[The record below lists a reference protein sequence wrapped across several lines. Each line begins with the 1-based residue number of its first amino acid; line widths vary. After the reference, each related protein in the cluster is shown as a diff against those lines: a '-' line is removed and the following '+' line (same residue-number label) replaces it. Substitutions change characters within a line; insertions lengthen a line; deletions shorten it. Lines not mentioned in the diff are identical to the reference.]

1 MLVDDFIYLVYVHL
15 TIYIHFVLISLVVFE
30 KQIIQELNGN
40 LKDAFF
46 DYSDQLKLDLWGN
59 QVIMGIEWYSLNLN
73 SYS

>member
-1 MLVDDFIYLVYVHL
+1 MLVDDFIYLVYVHF

-40 LKDAFF
+40 LKDVFF

-59 QVIMGIEWYSLNLN
+59 QLIMEIEWYSLNLN

>member
-46 DYSDQLKLDLWGN
+46 YYSDQLKLDLWGN
-59 QVIMGIEWYSLNLN
+59 QVIMEIEWYSLNLN

>member
-15 TIYIHFVLISLVVFE
+15 TIYIHFVLIPLVVFE

-59 QVIMGIEWYSLNLN
+59 QLIMEIEWYSLNLN